1 MGKKSAP
8 AIPPPPPLPELKP
21 IQVIAPDIP
30 DMPMPSSV
38 DLPDVNV
45 PDELKA
51 PTSEEIALK
60 AKKEKDAMRNRPGGA
75 RGTKFTDTLLADE
88 LDEEDIN
95 KPLIY

>member
-30 DMPMPSSV
+30 DMPMPDSV
-38 DLPDVNV
+38 NLPDVNV

-51 PTSEEIALK
+51 PTSEEIAMK
-60 AKKEKDAMRNRPGGA
+60 VKKEKDAMRNRPGGA
-75 RGTKFTDTLLADE
+75 RGTSFTTPLLEDE
-88 LDEEDIN
+88 ADEEDIN
-95 KPLIY
+95 KPLIH

>member
-30 DMPMPSSV
+30 DIPMPQSI
-38 DLPDVNV
+38 DLPEVEV
-45 PDELKA
+45 PKELSA

-60 AKKEKDAMRNRPGGA
+60 AKKEKDAMRNRPGGP
-75 RGTKFTDTLLADE
+75 RGTKFTAPLLADE
-88 LDEEDIN
+88 IDEEDIN